1 MLLQIGF
8 DEKVSECIFDQWN
21 DIQKLCG
28 SNVESETE
36 VEHKKTCL
44 LQFLE
49 HDIKILLIWVSF

>member
-8 DEKVSECIFDQWN
+8 DEKVYECIFDQWN

-44 LQFLE
+44 L
-49 HDIKILLIWVSF
+49 